1 MSIFYWYTEADDG
14 PKFSAIY
21 IGVLKMIGYTMM
33 FVGVVIYS
41 RFLTRWPYRRIYIY
55 MQVLSAVV
63 SLCDIVIVS
72 RLNTKI
78 GIPDE
83 AMLLSD
89 TTLAPGVLR
98 LIMMPTYVLAAKV

>member
-1 MSIFYWYTEADDG
+1 M
-14 PKFSAIY
+14 
-21 IGVLKMIGYTMM
+21 MGYTMM

-41 RFLTRWPYRRIYIY
+41 RDLTRWPYRSIYVS

-72 RLNTKI
+72 RLNKKI

-89 TTLAPGVLR
+89 TTLAPCVLR
-98 LIMMPTYVLAAKV
+98 LIMVGAALLKVVTFLY